1 MYFRNKEKKLY
12 EISDYIGC
20 MSKANVEYLL
30 KNNSKIDKHKV
41 EILPNSIDPVDISID
56 VKERTYVRNEYS
68 LPLDKKIFIYG
79 GNLGK
84 PQGLEYL
91 LQCIYSVR
99 DIDDILF
106 LIIGNGTE
114 FNYILNTKS
123 KFSLNNLIIME
134 RVEKEEFER
143 LVAASDIGL
152 ISLDYRFT
160 IPNYPSRILTYLQAK
175 LPILAITDTS
185 TDIGLDIVSNDVG
198 WWINNNN
205 LKEFK
210 ETIYKILEELNEE
223 KVDKKR

>member
-1 MYFRNKEKKLY
+1 
-12 EISDYIGC
+12 
-20 MSKANVEYLL
+20 
-30 KNNSKIDKHKV
+30 
-41 EILPNSIDPVDISID
+41 
-56 VKERTYVRNEYS
+56 
-68 LPLDKKIFIYG
+68 
-79 GNLGK
+79 
-84 PQGLEYL
+84 
-91 LQCIYSVR
+91 
-99 DIDDILF
+99 
-106 LIIGNGTE
+106 
-114 FNYILNTKS
+114 
-123 KFSLNNLIIME
+123 ME

-223 KVDKKR
+223 KVDKKKINSYKFLENNFDVYYSYKKIVEKFN